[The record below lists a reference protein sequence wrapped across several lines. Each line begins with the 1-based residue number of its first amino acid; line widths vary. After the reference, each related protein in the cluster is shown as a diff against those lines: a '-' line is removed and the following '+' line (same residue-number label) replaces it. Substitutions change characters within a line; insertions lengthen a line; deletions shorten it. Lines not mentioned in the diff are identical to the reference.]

1 MVRSI
6 VVSDEPLGGRS
17 PSITFLSRRAFFPLV
32 LVALVALTGC
42 QRQDCSDVGA
52 PPTIGVDV
60 GRALANQ
67 HGPVQARLCVED
79 TCESTSKPNGQR
91 LRVLYV
97 DEPSIE
103 DEGPIVVELVIESG
117 SGETIFEG
125 SQDVDLTLKQP
136 NGPDC
141 EPSKYARTLA
151 ASRDGT
157 TLLQLPAR
165 AG

>member
-1 MVRSI
+1 MRTV
-6 VVSDEPLGGRS
+6 PL
-17 PSITFLSRRAFFPLV
+17 LLV
-32 LVALVALTGC
+32 LLVALTGC
-42 QRQDCSDVGA
+42 RGKACSDVGA

-60 GRALANQ
+60 GRVLADE
-67 HGPVQARLCVED
+67 HGPVRARLCVED
-79 TCESTSKPNGQR
+79 TCDSTSRPNGQR
-91 LRVLYV
+91 LGVLYV

-103 DEGPIVVELVIESG
+103 DEGPVTVQLVIESG

-125 SQDVDLTLKQP
+125 SQDVELTLKQP

-141 EPSKYARTLA
+141 EPSTFARALV

-157 TLLQLPAR
+157 TLLQLPPR